1 MSFELALVWV
11 LVEVVGVTGFVEE
24 AVVVDGLVLGSDVD
38 VEGALAVLV
47 DVLDTVFDVW
57 LGGRVVVDVFVD
69 VVDFDGVVVVC
80 CVAFVGLVVDVL
92 DTVAF
97 VIGAFVVV
105 VWFVDVLVVV
115 VLLLWCVDVGALA
128 DVGFVY
134 DSCLS

>member
-11 LVEVVGVTGFVEE
+11 VVEVVGVTGFVEE

-38 VEGALAVLV
+38 DEGALAVLV

-105 VWFVDVLVVV
+105 VWFVDVLVIV

-128 DVGFVY
+128 DVGFCV
-134 DSCLS
+134 

>member
-11 LVEVVGVTGFVEE
+11 VVEVVGVTGFVEE

-38 VEGALAVLV
+38 DEGALAVLV

-80 CVAFVGLVVDVL
+80 CVAFVGLVVVL

-128 DVGFVY
+128 DVGFCV
-134 DSCLS
+134 

>member
-11 LVEVVGVTGFVEE
+11 VVEVVGVTGFVEE

-47 DVLDTVFDVW
+47 DVLDAVFDVW

-80 CVAFVGLVVDVL
+80 CAAFVGLVVVVL

-115 VLLLWCVDVGALA
+115 VLLLRCVDVGALA
-128 DVGFVY
+128 DVGFCV
-134 DSCLS
+134 

>member
-11 LVEVVGVTGFVEE
+11 VVEVVGVTGFVEE

-47 DVLDTVFDVW
+47 DVLDAVFDVW

-128 DVGFVY
+128 DVGFCV
-134 DSCLS
+134 

>member
-11 LVEVVGVTGFVEE
+11 VVEVVGVTGFVEE
-24 AVVVDGLVLGSDVD
+24 TVVVDGLVLGSDVD

-80 CVAFVGLVVDVL
+80 CVVFVGLVIDVL

-128 DVGFVY
+128 DVGFCV
-134 DSCLS
+134 

>member
-128 DVGFVY
+128 DVGFCV
-134 DSCLS
+134 

>member
-1 MSFELALVWV
+1 VSFELALVWV
-11 LVEVVGVTGFVEE
+11 VVEVVGVTGFVEE

-57 LGGRVVVDVFVD
+57 LGGLVVVDVFVD

-128 DVGFVY
+128 DVGFCV
-134 DSCLS
+134 

>member
-11 LVEVVGVTGFVEE
+11 VVEVVGATGFVEE
-24 AVVVDGLVLGSDVD
+24 AVVVDGLVLGSDAD
-38 VEGALAVLV
+38 DEGALAVLV

-105 VWFVDVLVVV
+105 VWFVDVLVIV

-128 DVGFVY
+128 DVGFCV
-134 DSCLS
+134 

>member
-1 MSFELALVWV
+1 MSFELPLVWV
-11 LVEVVGVTGFVEE
+11 VVEVVGVTSFVEE

-115 VLLLWCVDVGALA
+115 VLLLR
-128 DVGFVY
+128 
-134 DSCLS
+134 

>member
-11 LVEVVGVTGFVEE
+11 VVEVVGVTGFVEE

-105 VWFVDVLVVV
+105 VWFVDVLVIV

-128 DVGFVY
+128 DVGFCV
-134 DSCLS
+134 

>member
-69 VVDFDGVVVVC
+69 VVD
-80 CVAFVGLVVDVL
+80 LMVL
-92 DTVAF
+92 
-97 VIGAFVVV
+97 
-105 VWFVDVLVVV
+105 
-115 VLLLWCVDVGALA
+115 
-128 DVGFVY
+128 
-134 DSCLS
+134 

>member
-80 CVAFVGLVVDVL
+80 CVVFVGFVVDVF
-92 DTVAF
+92 DTVGF
-97 VIGAFVVV
+97 VIGDFVVA
-105 VWFVDVLVVV
+105 WFVEDFVLVVP
-115 VLLLWCVDVGALA
+115 LLGCIDVGAFA
-128 DVGFVY
+128 DVGFCV
-134 DSCLS
+134 

>member
-1 MSFELALVWV
+1 MSFELPLVWV
-11 LVEVVGVTGFVEE
+11 VVEVVGVTSFVEE

-80 CVAFVGLVVDVL
+80 CVR
-92 DTVAF
+92 
-97 VIGAFVVV
+97 
-105 VWFVDVLVVV
+105 WFS
-115 VLLLWCVDVGALA
+115 
-128 DVGFVY
+128 Y
-134 DSCLS
+134 

>member
-11 LVEVVGVTGFVEE
+11 VVEVVGVTGFVEE

-57 LGGRVVVDVFVD
+57 LGGLVVVDVFVD

-128 DVGFVY
+128 DVGFCV
-134 DSCLS
+134 

>member
-11 LVEVVGVTGFVEE
+11 VVEVVGVTGFVEE

-128 DVGFVY
+128 DVGFCV
-134 DSCLS
+134 

>member
-11 LVEVVGVTGFVEE
+11 VVEVVGVTGFVEE

-38 VEGALAVLV
+38 DEGALAVLV

-128 DVGFVY
+128 DVGFCV
-134 DSCLS
+134 

>member
-1 MSFELALVWV
+1 VSFELALVWV
-11 LVEVVGVTGFVEE
+11 VVEVVGVTGFVEE

-38 VEGALAVLV
+38 DEGALAVLV

-105 VWFVDVLVVV
+105 VWFVDVLVIV

-128 DVGFVY
+128 DVGFCV
-134 DSCLS
+134 